1 MGNNA
6 ETADDVSELNYA
18 EALEELEEILAGIEE
33 DRFDLDEL
41 GDQVDR
47 AAELIHACREK
58 IDATE
63 LQIQSIIDE
72 LNDDDD
78 R

>member
-1 MGNNA
+1 MSKQGD
-6 ETADDVSELNYA
+6 TGDQSELDYG
-18 EALEELEEILAGIEE
+18 EALEELNEILAGIEDDE
-33 DRFDLDEL
+33 FDLDEL

-47 AAELIHACREK
+47 AAELIRTCREK

-72 LNDDDD
+72 LDDEGDG
-78 R
+78 